1 MLCGVSKVTGI
12 RGMGEEY
19 VREEGEKEEKKK
31 KKKGNK

>member
-19 VREEGEKEEKKK
+19 VREEGKRRKKEEKKRQ
-31 KKKGNK
+31 